1 MNSSNHRLLLGCI
14 ADDFTGATDLANNLV
29 REGMRVVQII
39 GVPDASDV
47 SRVPTDVDAIVV
59 ALKSR
64 TAPAQEAVAESM
76 AAARALLACGAK
88 QLYFKVCSTFDSTP
102 AGNIGPVAEALMD
115 LTRAAVVP
123 VTPAFPGTGRTVF
136 NGHLFVGTDLLSD
149 SSMRN
154 HPLTPM
160 TDASLPRLLQRQCH
174 SKVGLVTHEVVRG
187 GATAIQAR
195 LDELAAEGV
204 RFAVV
209 DAICDD
215 DLKNM
220 GEVMARLPL
229 LVAGSGLAIG
239 LPSQYGVEPSAAAAH
254 LPTVVGPR
262 AVVSGSCSAASN
274 AQVVHFIAQGG
285 EAFAVDPLRISAGV
299 EVVGE
304 ALAWSA
310 SRLGDRPIMFYATA
324 EPDAVKAVQAKLGRG
339 HAGEMVERALSLI
352 ALGLVERGVRQL
364 VVAGGE
370 TSGACVQALK
380 IRQMRI
386 GPQIDPGVPWCHAR
400 SEVAGSDG
408 LLIALKSGN
417 FGSVDFFTKAFGQL
431 A

>member
-1 MNSSNHRLLLGCI
+1 MTTSANRLLLGCI

-29 REGMRVVQII
+29 REGMRVVQTI
-39 GVPDASDV
+39 GVPDESDEAWA
-47 SRVPTDVDAIVV
+47 PDDVDALVV

-64 TAPAQEAVAESM
+64 TAPVQQAVDDSLAC
-76 AAARALLACGAK
+76 ARALLARGAR
-88 QLYFKVCSTFDSTP
+88 QIYFKVCSTFDSTP

-115 LTRAAVVP
+115 LTQAAVVP

-136 NGHLFVGTDLLSD
+136 NGHLFVGSDLLSD

-160 TDASLPRLLQRQCH
+160 KDASLPRVLQLQCRG
-174 SKVGLVTHEVVRG
+174 KVGLVTHDVLRRG
-187 GATAIQAR
+187 PQAIRAR
-195 LDELAAEGV
+195 LSELEAEGI
-204 RFAVV
+204 RLAVV

-215 DLKNM
+215 DLRDM
-220 GEVMARLPL
+220 GEVMAQLPL
-229 LVAGSGLAIG
+229 VVAGSGLAIG
-239 LPSQYGVEPSAAAAH
+239 LPRQFGIEPSTAAAH
-254 LPTVVGPR
+254 LPAVVGPR
-262 AVVSGSCSAASN
+262 AIVSGSCSAASN

-285 EAFAVDPLRISAGV
+285 DAFAVDPLRIAAGV
-299 EVVGE
+299 DIVGE

-310 SRLGDRPIMFYATA
+310 SRLGDRPILFYATA

-339 HAGEMVERALSLI
+339 HAGEMIEKTLSMI

-370 TSGACVQALK
+370 TSGTCVQALE

-400 SEVAGSDG
+400 SDVAGPEG

-431 A
+431 P